1 MIEKVVDYFVGEN
14 SNPCSVEEGLK
25 VMELLEKF
33 TANK

>member
-1 MIEKVVDYFVGEN
+1 MIEKVVGYFMDEN
-14 SNPCSVEEGLK
+14 PNPSSVEEGVK